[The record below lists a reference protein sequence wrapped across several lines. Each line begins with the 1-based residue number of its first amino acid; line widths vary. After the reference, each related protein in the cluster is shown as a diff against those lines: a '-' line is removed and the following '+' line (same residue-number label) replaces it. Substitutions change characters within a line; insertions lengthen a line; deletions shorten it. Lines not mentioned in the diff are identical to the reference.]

1 VTYAGGGAGS
11 GGLGGVGGG
20 GAASVNGTPNTGGG
34 GGAWS
39 GTGAAGAGGSGVV
52 ILSYPTGSMI
62 AAGGN
67 VTTSGGNTIHTF
79 TSSGQ
84 WTITG
89 PSVGGNDSFTKL
101 LLHLD
106 GANGSTTVTDS
117 SASNH
122 AIGNQGGW
130 QISTVLAK
138 FGTASASFA
147 GSNGCLF
154 GEVATQADF
163 TFGTGDFTFECW
175 VRFNVLG
182 TQTLIDFGYTRTA
195 PDAAPGIF
203 MTDTNGHFGV
213 YTLSTNVILG
223 TVTIAVNQWYHV
235 AVARASGTLRMFIN
249 GVQDGSSVAD
259 SNNYGTATH
268 MPAIGISGTDFASF
282 PLNGYLDEIRVSKGI
297 ARYTANFTPPTGPF
311 G

>member
-1 VTYAGGGAGS
+1 LS
-11 GGLGGVGGG
+11 GI
-20 GAASVNGTPNTGGG
+20 
-34 GGAWS
+34 
-39 GTGAAGAGGSGVV
+39 GGSGVV

-79 TSSGQ
+79 TSSGE

-122 AIGNQGGW
+122 AMGNQGVW
-130 QISTVLAK
+130 QISTVAAK
-138 FGTASASFA
+138 FGTAAASFV

-154 GEVATQADF
+154 GEAATQADF
-163 TFGTGDFTFECW
+163 TFGTGDFTIECW
-175 VRFNVLG
+175 VRFNALG
-182 TQTLIDFGYTRTA
+182 TQTLIDFGYTKTA
-195 PDAAPGIF
+195 PNFGPGLF
-203 MTDTNGHFGV
+203 MTDANGHLGV
-213 YTLSTNVILG
+213 FANSANLITG
-223 TVTIAVNQWYHV
+223 TVICAVNQWYHA
-235 AVARASGTLRMFIN
+235 AVARAAGTLRMFVN
-249 GVQDGSSVAD
+249 GVQDGPSYSD
-259 SNNYGTATH
+259 GNNYGTGTH
-268 MPAIGISGTDFASF
+268 MPAIGISGTDFVAF
-282 PLNGYLDEIRVSKGI
+282 PLNGRLDEIRVSKGI